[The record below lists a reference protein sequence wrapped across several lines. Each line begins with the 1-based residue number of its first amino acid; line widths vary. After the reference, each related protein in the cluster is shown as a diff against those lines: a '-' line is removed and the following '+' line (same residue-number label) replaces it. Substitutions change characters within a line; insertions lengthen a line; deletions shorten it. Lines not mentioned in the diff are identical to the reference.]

1 MEFLGRFNFPV
12 YKIFNTLGNNEF
24 TLGVL
29 ESTSNELATML
40 GTQILYELIIQASF
54 EIQKRIS
61 ELDTFSALTPKLPIA
76 NKAELREYLQ
86 QMSTAARQA
95 AGVSY
100 KIYQQSYSAFLTKL
114 NTNESI
120 NTAKKLKELVMV
132 RTNPDILNNLE
143 FAKTINK

>member
-1 MEFLGRFNFPV
+1 MSL
-12 YKIFNTLGNNEF
+12 L
-24 TLGVL
+24 LGVL

-86 QMSTAARQA
+86 QMSTAARQ
-95 AGVSY
+95 S
-100 KIYQQSYSAFLTKL
+100 SRS
-114 NTNESI
+114 
-120 NTAKKLKELVMV
+120 
-132 RTNPDILNNLE
+132 
-143 FAKTINK
+143 